1 MFSVLG
7 ESPEPI
13 SVSELTS
20 QLRAMIENHFQQVLL
35 YGELANVSINKAS
48 GHIYLSIKDPE
59 LPASESPVL
68 SAVIWRNFA
77 QQLDFVPQNGMY
89 VTCWGSM
96 SVYPQRG
103 NYQLKII
110 QMQQLGVGGQEQ
122 RLRLLERKLEN
133 EGLFRRERKKNIP
146 ALPKRVA
153 IVSSRTGAAIR
164 DFIKILRERCR
175 RIDILVVHVSV
186 QGQGAPKEIA
196 AALDFLSEHFSPN
209 AADPQK
215 RIDVVALIRGGG
227 GMEDLQPFN
236 EELTVRAVANCRLPV
251 VTGLGHEVDMTIC
264 DRAADYM
271 ASTPSNAATVIAPDD
286 NQYIAA
292 IDSLAARFDSAMSRK
307 LDFTK
312 QQLDALANRRPFLE
326 PEDCVLANRMQNC
339 DMFESRLQTAAS
351 TVLERFGSSLNQ
363 YAAQL
368 EALSPLAILS
378 RGYSLSQTEDGRIV
392 QSIRDVAAGESIRT
406 VLADGEIASVVET
419 ITPGGKSALR
429 ETDK

>member
-1 MFSVLG
+1 
-7 ESPEPI
+7 
-13 SVSELTS
+13 
-20 QLRAMIENHFQQVLL
+20 
-35 YGELANVSINKAS
+35 
-48 GHIYLSIKDPE
+48 
-59 LPASESPVL
+59 
-68 SAVIWRNFA
+68 
-77 QQLDFVPQNGMY
+77 
-89 VTCWGSM
+89 
-96 SVYPQRG
+96 
-103 NYQLKII
+103 
-110 QMQQLGVGGQEQ
+110 
-122 RLRLLERKLEN
+122 
-133 EGLFRRERKKNIP
+133 
-146 ALPKRVA
+146 
-153 IVSSRTGAAIR
+153 
-164 DFIKILRERCR
+164 
-175 RIDILVVHVSV
+175 
-186 QGQGAPKEIA
+186 
-196 AALDFLSEHFSPN
+196 
-209 AADPQK
+209 
-215 RIDVVALIRGGG
+215 
-227 GMEDLQPFN
+227 
-236 EELTVRAVANCRLPV
+236 
-251 VTGLGHEVDMTIC
+251 MTIC